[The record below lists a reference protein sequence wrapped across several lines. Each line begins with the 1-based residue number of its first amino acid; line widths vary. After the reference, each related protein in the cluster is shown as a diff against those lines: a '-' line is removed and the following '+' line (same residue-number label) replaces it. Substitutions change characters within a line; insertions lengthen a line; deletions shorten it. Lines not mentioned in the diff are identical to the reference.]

1 MLFVLFP
8 HLGNLYTVTAP
19 KRGPFQSKS
28 GGNAIG
34 AIQNWREKERKKK
47 QFRDCIG
54 KILTL

>member
-34 AIQNWREKERKKK
+34 AIQNWREKER
-47 QFRDCIG
+47 QNNFGIVLG
-54 KILTL
+54 KS